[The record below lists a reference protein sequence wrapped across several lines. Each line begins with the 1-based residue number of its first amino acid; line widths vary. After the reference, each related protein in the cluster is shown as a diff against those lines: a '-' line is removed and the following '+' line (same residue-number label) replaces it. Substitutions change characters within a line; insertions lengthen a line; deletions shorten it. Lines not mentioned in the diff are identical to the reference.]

1 MLPFSITNRLTVGD
15 YTRILL
21 RKTLKKPST
30 IFLSLLGLA
39 SLAVH
44 LLSAAGILP
53 LSARD
58 WLPWVFILFP
68 LIIPL
73 ITIYKARAIYNAS
86 RRMKEGVFY
95 TFSEDSLYARAVDS
109 EWTYEWKAIIQF
121 EESRRFLM
129 LYPTATT
136 AEIIKKEYLNPEQI
150 DFIRI
155 KTSEFAI

>member
-21 RKTLKKPST
+21 KKTLKKPST
-30 IFLSLLGLA
+30 IFLCLLGLA
-39 SLAVH
+39 SLAAH
-44 LLSAAGILP
+44 LLSWAGILP
-53 LSARD
+53 LTIKD

-68 LIIPL
+68 AIVPL
-73 ITIYKARAIYNAS
+73 ITIYRARAIYNAS
-86 RRMKEGVFY
+86 QRMKAGVFY
-95 TFSEDSLYARAVDS
+95 TFSEDSLYAKAVDS